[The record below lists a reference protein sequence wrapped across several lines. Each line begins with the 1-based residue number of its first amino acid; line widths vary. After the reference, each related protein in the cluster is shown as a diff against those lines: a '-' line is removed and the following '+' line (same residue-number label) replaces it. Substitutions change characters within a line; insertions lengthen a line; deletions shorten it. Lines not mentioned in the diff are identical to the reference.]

1 MDKSIIDR
9 NKIESQIDHI
19 DEYLEK
25 QRKNN
30 ARLRTKRHRL
40 IKLLN
45 DLDQIELNITEG
57 DYPGDL

>member
-9 NKIESQIDHI
+9 NKIEAQIDHI

-45 DLDQIELNITEG
+45 DVDQIELNITDG

>member
-1 MDKSIIDR
+1 MDKSILDR
-9 NKIESQIDHI
+9 NKIEAQIDHI

-45 DLDQIELNITEG
+45 DVDQIELNITEG